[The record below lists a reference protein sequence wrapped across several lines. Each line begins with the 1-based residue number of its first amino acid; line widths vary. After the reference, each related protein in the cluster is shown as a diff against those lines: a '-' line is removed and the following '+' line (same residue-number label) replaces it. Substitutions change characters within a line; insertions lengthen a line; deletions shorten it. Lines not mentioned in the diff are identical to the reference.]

1 MDRKKKV
8 SYSYFEL
15 NKDKYDTHISNQL
28 IISGKSKTVI
38 FPHKLVGDLKFLFG
52 IQNTI
57 PYLIEWIINVKK
69 INIPENTTFFYRYS
83 DWLRQSGLSW
93 TEILLMEGV
102 KNSLKWVYKNN
113 QILEIDNST
122 SLGNTTKGKHGIS
135 PERALILQ

>member
-69 INIPENTTFFYRYS
+69 INLPENTQFVYRNS
-83 DWLRQSGLSW
+83 EWMRNEGLLW
-93 TEILLMEGV
+93 TEILSMPGV
-102 KNSLKWVYKNN
+102 QKSLRWIYSNGEITK
-113 QILEIDNST
+113 LE
-122 SLGNTTKGKHGIS
+122 SLIELGEHGMTFEQAREKIM
-135 PERALILQ
+135 AI